1 MRGVVSLAAALAIP
15 VTLDNG
21 EIFPHRNLILFITF
35 IVILLT
41 LVVQGLTLPYFI
53 NRSKLFDSVSF
64 NMLPEDVASEK
75 IRKGLKEHT
84 HAFLKT
90 QCSGVWKN
98 DSHAQRILHHWE
110 EKAKIPD
117 EDWRNEK
124 TKELYFAMLNIQ
136 RDYLLE
142 ANKDA
147 SLNEDIIR
155 HQLYLIDLE
164 EERIKLL

>member
-1 MRGVVSLAAALAIP
+1 MTR
-15 VTLDNG
+15 
-21 EIFPHRNLILFITF
+21 F
-35 IVILLT
+35 
-41 LVVQGLTLPYFI
+41 
-53 NRSKLFDSVSF
+53 RSTCV
-64 NMLPEDVASEK
+64 PEDIAAEK

-84 HAFLKT
+84 HQFLKT
-90 QCSGVWKN
+90 QCNGDWK
-98 DSHAQRILHHWE
+98 DDLHAQRILHHWE

-124 TKELYFAMLNIQ
+124 TKKMYFEMLNIQ
-136 RDYLLE
+136 RDFLLK
-142 ANKDA
+142 ANQDP